1 MIKNGEKGRDRSW
14 VMRLRR
20 DLSWVTTRGRRD
32 QSWVTTAQMR
42 SVLGGSAF
50 GGDVI
55 LMGAIGLG
63 CDLSGGAI

>member
-1 MIKNGEKGRDRSW
+1 MGHGQRDRSW
-14 VMRLRR
+14 ATRSRR
-20 DLSWVTTRGRRD
+20 DRSWVTTRGRRD
-32 QSWVTTAQMR
+32 QSWVTTAPMR